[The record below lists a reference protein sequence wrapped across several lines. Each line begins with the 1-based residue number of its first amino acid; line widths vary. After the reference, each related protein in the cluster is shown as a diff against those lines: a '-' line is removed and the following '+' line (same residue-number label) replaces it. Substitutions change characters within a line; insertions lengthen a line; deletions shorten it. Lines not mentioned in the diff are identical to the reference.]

1 MQVKALERGELSV
14 LGPIN
19 AWKPVVAMTGGILL
33 LSEIPSAGGTAGLGL
48 IVWGSYLVLGADEGK
63 FRFRILLRTDIRY
76 RFAALF
82 CTALE
87 AVFLKKLI
95 LLSSTG
101 QAFLANAG
109 RGRFS
114 VCSARF
120 CCRGE
125 RFLRPFCCGPGGT
138 PPC

>member
-1 MQVKALERGELSV
+1 
-14 LGPIN
+14 
-19 AWKPVVAMTGGILL
+19 MTGGILL

-101 QAFLANAG
+101 QAFLANCWAG
-109 RGRFS
+109 AVFCLLGTLLLPRGSGFS
-114 VCSARF
+114 GRSAAA
-120 CCRGE
+120 
-125 RFLRPFCCGPGGT
+125 PGGT